1 MTRPATDDTGYGTE
15 GRARKRVEDLIRD
28 AREVRYTAEGWLIRA
43 PMDELW
49 QRWRRWGQDPK
60 WAEMLERGVPL
71 NKAPDHSL
79 EPPKK
84 SS

>member
-28 AREVRYTAEGWLIRA
+28 AREVRHTAEGWMIRA
-43 PMDELW
+43 PMDTTW

-60 WAEMLERGVPL
+60 WAELLEQDLP
-71 NKAPDHSL
+71 
-79 EPPKK
+79 EP
-84 SS
+84 